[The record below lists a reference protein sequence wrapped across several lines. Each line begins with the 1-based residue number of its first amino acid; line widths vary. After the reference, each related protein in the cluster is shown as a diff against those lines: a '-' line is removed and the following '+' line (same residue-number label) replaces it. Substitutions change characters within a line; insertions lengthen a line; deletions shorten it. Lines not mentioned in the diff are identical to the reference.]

1 MIDAKEVAD
10 RVALVRSEISI
21 AGGSEVSLIAVTKS
35 FGIDALRAA
44 SAAGCEGVGENY
56 AQELLEKVRDG
67 LPPIDVH
74 FIGALQSNKVRSLA
88 GHVALWQ
95 SVDRESVVDELG
107 RRAPGASILIQ
118 VDTTHEPTKG
128 GVAPELLDTLRTR
141 AESVGLVVK
150 GLMTIGPT
158 DGTPQ
163 ECEKS
168 FELLRRLVN
177 EQGLSVCSMGMSA
190 DYRTAVACGSSMVR
204 VGSGLFG
211 DRVRVAK

>member
-10 RVALVRSEISI
+10 RVARVRSEISN

-88 GHVALWQ
+88 GHIALWQ

-190 DYRTAVACGSSMVR
+190 DYGIAVACGSTMVR

>member
-10 RVALVRSEISI
+10 RVARVRSEISN

-67 LPPIDVH
+67 IPPIDVH

-88 GHVALWQ
+88 GHIALWQ

-118 VDTTHEPTKG
+118 VDTTHEPSKG

>member
-10 RVALVRSEISI
+10 RVARVRSEISN

-107 RRAPGASILIQ
+107 RRAAGASILIQ
-118 VDTTHEPTKG
+118 VDTTHEPSKG

>member
-10 RVALVRSEISI
+10 RVARVRSEISI

-88 GHVALWQ
+88 GHIALWQ

>member
-10 RVALVRSEISI
+10 RVALVRSEISN

-67 LPPIDVH
+67 IPPIDVH

-88 GHVALWQ
+88 GHIALWQ

-118 VDTTHEPTKG
+118 VDTTHEPSKG

-168 FELLRRLVN
+168 FEMLRRLVN

-190 DYRTAVACGSSMVR
+190 DYGIAVACGSTMVR

-211 DRVRVAK
+211 DRVRVAT

>member
-10 RVALVRSEISI
+10 RVARVRSEISI

-44 SAAGCEGVGENY
+44 STAGCDGVGENY

-67 LPPIDVH
+67 IPPIDVH

>member
-1 MIDAKEVAD
+1 MIDANEVAD
-10 RVALVRSEISI
+10 RVAHVRSEII
-21 AGGSEVSLIAVTKS
+21 EAGGSEVSLIAVTKS

-44 SAAGCEGVGENY
+44 SVAGCEGVGENY
-56 AQELLEKVRDG
+56 AQELLEKVHIG
-67 LPPIDVH
+67 LPSIDVH

-107 RRAPGASILIQ
+107 RRARGASILIQ
-118 VDTTHEPTKG
+118 VDTTQESSKG
-128 GVAPELLDTLRTR
+128 GVSPELLDTLRTR
-141 AESVGLVVK
+141 AESVGLIVK

-163 ECEKS
+163 DWEKS
-168 FELLRRLVN
+168 FAMLRRLVN
-177 EQGLSVCSMGMSA
+177 EHGLLVCSMGMSA
-190 DYRTAVACGSSMVR
+190 DYRIAVACGSTMVR

-211 DRVRVAK
+211 DRARISS

>member
-1 MIDAKEVAD
+1 MIDAIEVAD
-10 RVALVRSEISI
+10 RVAHVRSVISN
-21 AGGSEVSLIAVTKS
+21 AGGTAVSLVAVTKS

-44 SAAGCEGVGENY
+44 SSAGCDAVGENY
-56 AQELLEKVRDG
+56 AQELLEKVTEG

-74 FIGALQSNKVRSLA
+74 FIGALQSNKVRLLA

-107 RRAPGASILIQ
+107 RRSPGASILIQ
-118 VDTTHEPTKG
+118 VDTTQEPSKG
-128 GVAPELLDTLRTR
+128 GVAPAQLDALRIR
-141 AESVGLVVK
+141 AESQGLIVK

-158 DGTPQ
+158 DGTQQ

-168 FELLRRLVN
+168 FGMLRQLVN
-177 EQGLSVCSMGMSA
+177 DQGLSVCSMGMSA
-190 DYRTAVACGSSMVR
+190 DYSIAVACGSTMVR

-211 DRVRVAK
+211 SRSRVTN

>member
-10 RVALVRSEISI
+10 RVARVRSEISN

-168 FELLRRLVN
+168 FEMLRRLVN